1 MNIRIRTRI
10 LAGYLVSTLF
20 TAAVA
25 GAGLAGMNF
34 IHERTNSMYTQSVD
48 PLTQMERA
56 ERELLQFMLLLSD
69 VERNREKLYDS
80 NFIARIEY
88 ERNLLN
94 GKPEILAKLIPDTQ
108 ANTSFDR
115 FSKYLKRYLE
125 NSGRYIDL
133 LADGQDTEAEAFL
146 SGEMTENSSLTISGI
161 QGLIDK
167 TALSGTSD
175 YVLTNDLISRIFTL
189 NFALVAISIIGSVI
203 VAYFLA
209 RYFNRAIS
217 AVSKSMSN
225 IAEGNMMNRFDMKF
239 LVRQDELGDLIRSAD
254 ILQRDLRTQII
265 SLVDSS
271 QRLEGIGNDLAQ
283 SSFENS
289 KATAVMKLAA
299 KSVEETAN
307 EVAELVVRT
316 ASTIEQITKNIASMD
331 GEIVRQAE
339 DICESAA
346 VIEEIA
352 SNINSVKRST
362 DVLGSQFCSLIS
374 AADDGKNKLMVVEST
389 VKRIENKSVHLF
401 EANQVIKSIA
411 ARTNLLSMNAAI
423 EAAHAGDAGRGFAV
437 VADEIRTLAE
447 RASHEAAGISKD
459 IREIKQEI
467 DTVVSDSAQAT
478 GAFGTVMDKIT
489 SLGRLEHEI
498 AESMQEQALG
508 AGQISEAI
516 TQINGVAVRIRDE
529 SREITQGS
537 LSIGQEMTALMDHG
551 RRLSKSV
558 SDLNESIAVIQ
569 VSTEGINESG
579 EKNAELV
586 QGLHGI
592 VKRFIVA

>member
-1 MNIRIRTRI
+1 
-10 LAGYLVSTLF
+10 
-20 TAAVA
+20 
-25 GAGLAGMNF
+25 
-34 IHERTNSMYTQSVD
+34 
-48 PLTQMERA
+48 
-56 ERELLQFMLLLSD
+56 
-69 VERNREKLYDS
+69 
-80 NFIARIEY
+80 
-88 ERNLLN
+88 
-94 GKPEILAKLIPDTQ
+94 
-108 ANTSFDR
+108 
-115 FSKYLKRYLE
+115 
-125 NSGRYIDL
+125 
-133 LADGQDTEAEAFL
+133 
-146 SGEMTENSSLTISGI
+146 
-161 QGLIDK
+161 
-167 TALSGTSD
+167 
-175 YVLTNDLISRIFTL
+175 
-189 NFALVAISIIGSVI
+189 
-203 VAYFLA
+203 
-209 RYFNRAIS
+209 
-217 AVSKSMSN
+217 
-225 IAEGNMMNRFDMKF
+225 
-239 LVRQDELGDLIRSAD
+239 
-254 ILQRDLRTQII
+254 
-265 SLVDSS
+265 
-271 QRLEGIGNDLAQ
+271 
-283 SSFENS
+283 
-289 KATAVMKLAA
+289 
-299 KSVEETAN
+299 
-307 EVAELVVRT
+307 
-316 ASTIEQITKNIASMD
+316 MD